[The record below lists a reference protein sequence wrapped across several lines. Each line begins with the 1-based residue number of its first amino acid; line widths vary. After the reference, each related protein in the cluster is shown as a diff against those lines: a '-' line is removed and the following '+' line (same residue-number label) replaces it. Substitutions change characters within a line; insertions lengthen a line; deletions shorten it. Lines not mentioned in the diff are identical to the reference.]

1 VIDKRENVCRLLK
14 RSISY
19 NSILF
24 LKPLLKMY
32 LRADFIEDNIFHFS
46 YEKVEQR

>member
-1 VIDKRENVCRLLK
+1 MINKCENVCRLLK
-14 RSISY
+14 SSISY

-24 LKPLLKMY
+24 LKPSLKVY